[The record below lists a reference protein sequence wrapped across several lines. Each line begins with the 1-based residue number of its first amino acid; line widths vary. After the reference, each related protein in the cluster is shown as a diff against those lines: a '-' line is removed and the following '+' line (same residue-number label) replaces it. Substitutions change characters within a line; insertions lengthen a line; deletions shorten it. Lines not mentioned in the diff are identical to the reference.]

1 MAYKYQ
7 MGLARMS
14 GSLIQ
19 EGAVTT
25 EQSGDLTVAG
35 SSDLN
40 GTLDVSGQVDL
51 AASGV
56 STSIRGGLTV
66 DEASLFSYLLQ
77 VDGTLDCNSTA
88 DFAGDVTFQSAH
100 KINVVSISSSTYTVQ
115 SADYFLAADS
125 TSNSIT
131 ITLPAASTNSG
142 RVIKIKD
149 GGGNSHSNNITI
161 TRAGSDTIDGNVS
174 VVLESPYS
182 GITLVC
188 DGSNWFIL

>member
-1 MAYKYQ
+1 MAYKFQ
-7 MGLARMS
+7 LGVARMS

-19 EGAVTT
+19 EGSVTT
-25 EQSGDLTVAG
+25 EDSGDLAIAG
-35 SSDLN
+35 NSDLN

-66 DEASLFSYLLQ
+66 DEASLFSSIVQ

-88 DFAGDVTFQSAH
+88 DFGGEVTFQSAH
-100 KINVVSISSSTYTVQ
+100 KINVTSISSSSHTVG
-115 SADYFLAADS
+115 SSDYFLAVDS
-125 TSNSIT
+125 SSNT
-131 ITLPAASTNSG
+131 VAITLPAASSNDG

-149 GGGNSHSNNITI
+149 VGGNSHSNNITI
-161 TRAGSDTIDGNVS
+161 SRAGSNTIDGNVS

>member
-7 MGLARMS
+7 LGLARMS

-51 AASGV
+51 AASGLATNV
-56 STSIRGGLTV
+56 RGGLTV
-66 DEASLFSYLLQ
+66 NEASLFSSLLQ
-77 VDGTLDCNSTA
+77 IDGTLDCNSTA

-115 SADYFLAADS
+115 SSDYFLAADS
-125 TSNSIT
+125 SSNTIT
-131 ITLPAASTNSG
+131 ITLPAASSNSG
-142 RVIKIKD
+142 RVIKFKD
-149 GGGNSHSNNITI
+149 AGGNADSNNITI
-161 TRAGSDTIDGNVS
+161 TRAGSDTIDGNAS

-188 DGSNWFIL
+188 NGSKWLIL